1 MNTTHTPSPW
11 IVSHDPDGSPDDYC
25 IGVPDGK
32 VDQIAVCSK
41 RDAPLIAAAPDMY
54 DALTECICGLEIGL
68 DAAQIVST
76 LGDGRCAAIRSAL
89 TQARAALAKARDQ

>member
-11 IVSHDPDGSPDDYC
+11 IVSHDPDGTSDDYC

-41 RDAPLIAAAPDMY
+41 RDAPIISAAPDMY
-54 DALTECICGLEIGL
+54 AALCDAMEFFEISGAEQYPVA
-68 DAAQIVST
+68 DK
-76 LGDGRCAAIRSAL
+76 
-89 TQARAALAKARDQ
+89 ARAALAKARGQ

>member
-1 MNTTHTPSPW
+1 MNTTHTQGPW

-41 RDAPLIAAAPDMY
+41 RDAPIISAAPDMY
-54 DALTECICGLEIGL
+54 AALKAVSEMQ
-68 DAAQIVST
+68 AANYGYGMETHMKLANLMLQV
-76 LGDGRCAAIRSAL
+76 
-89 TQARAALAKARDQ
+89 RAALAKAAP